1 MHIDFGFTARDY
13 ATHRAGFPDTFFERL
28 NALGIG
34 LPNDVIVD
42 LGTGTG
48 TLARGFATR
57 GCYVTGVDVAAPL
70 IEAAQQLDNEA
81 KVAIT
86 YRVASAED
94 TGLPSSVAD
103 VVTAGQCWHWFDR
116 PRAAAEVFRLLRPGG
131 HSIIAHFDW
140 IPLRGNVVEATER
153 LVERYNPE
161 WRMGGGSGI
170 YPLWLRDLAEAGFEQ
185 ITTFSYDVHVPY
197 TPMAWRGR
205 LRASAGIGASL
216 SPEQVQEFDAD
227 LATLL
232 QSQFPADILPIHHRV
247 WAVIAQRPQ

>member
-1 MHIDFGFTARDY
+1 MHIDFGLTARDY

-28 NALGIG
+28 AALGIG

-48 TLARGFATR
+48 TLARGFAKR
-57 GCYVTGVDVAAPL
+57 GCYVTGIDVAAPL
-70 IEAAQQLDNEA
+70 IEEAQQLDNEA
-81 KVAIT
+81 KVAVT
-86 YRVASAED
+86 YRVAPAEN

-103 VVTAGQCWHWFDR
+103 VATAGQCWHWFDR
-116 PRAAAEVFRLLRPGG
+116 SRAAAEVARLLRPGG
-131 HSIIAHFDW
+131 HGVIAHFDW
-140 IPLRGNVVEATER
+140 IPLHGNVVEATER
-153 LVERYNPE
+153 LVERYNPA

-185 ITTFSYDVHVPY
+185 IKTFSYDVHVPY
-197 TPMAWRGR
+197 APMAWRGR

-232 QSQFPADILPIHHRV
+232 QSQFPADVLSIHHRV